1 MNQSEMI
8 RADGMKWKNIHLS
21 PSKIGTWLTCTMMF
35 YYNYIRRIPR
45 KSKVFFP
52 QGTVIH
58 YAVELL
64 QNDLAA
70 GKEPDYDYYLMKM
83 EECWL
88 DELSKEGGE
97 IYDNKGN
104 ILTTMQ
110 LSKALAECER
120 WFTMYYMAAKNNEI
134 PDFDPSCVKET
145 ELDIMREVVHYKHG
159 PLGVSLRGK
168 VDWAIDLDGPV
179 AKLADLKTAST
190 HWMGRWGQAKA
201 DAQLQCT
208 TYGYIT
214 GKDTE
219 FSYVVI
225 PKASEKDKNTTKIE
239 HYKTSRNKHHYMKLE
254 DVVYNFL
261 IQTDVL
267 NNYEGFVPYPNPK
280 PSATQHC
287 DKLCDFK
294 QICFK
299 ENFA

>member
-1 MNQSEMI
+1 
-8 RADGMKWKNIHLS
+8 
-21 PSKIGTWLTCTMMF
+21 
-35 YYNYIRRIPR
+35 
-45 KSKVFFP
+45 
-52 QGTVIH
+52 
-58 YAVELL
+58 
-64 QNDLAA
+64 
-70 GKEPDYDYYLMKM
+70 MKM

-190 HWMGRWGQAKA
+190 HWMGRWGKQRPMHSYNALLTAISPVKIPNSPMWSYLKQARRIRA
-201 DAQLQCT
+201 LLRL
-208 TYGYIT
+208 
-214 GKDTE
+214 
-219 FSYVVI
+219 
-225 PKASEKDKNTTKIE
+225 NTTRPAGIS
-239 HYKTSRNKHHYMKLE
+239 T
-254 DVVYNFL
+254 
-261 IQTDVL
+261 T
-267 NNYEGFVPYPNPK
+267 
-280 PSATQHC
+280 T
-287 DKLCDFK
+287 
-294 QICFK
+294 
-299 ENFA
+299 